1 MLISVTH
8 LVDLVAGSQGTVGS
22 GGWGGPDEFH
32 TRVVPLGVKGV
43 VGGDEDGQA
52 VGVLSRNGKQTYIH
66 ENIYIR
72 YVVFKGAKVLVN
84 KRVPEMPSCV
94 STVSKKYHIFISK
107 RNVNSSSSI
116 VT

>member
-52 VGVLSRNGKQTYIH
+52 VGVLSRNGKQTHIH
-66 ENIYIR
+66 ENVYIFAKKGLDTLLLNKKTCSRDAQLCIYSM
-72 YVVFKGAKVLVN
+72 K
-84 KRVPEMPSCV
+84 EV
-94 STVSKKYHIFISK
+94 SYIH
-107 RNVNSSSSI
+107 
-116 VT
+116 